1 MPEGVSLGSST
12 VYDQATEN
20 AVGSVTGTGPFWL
33 PPGTYSITLRDPF
46 VGVSLDDVT
55 VEGDKETSVD
65 VSQGLGTLSL
75 QVPEGVSL
83 GSSTVY
89 NQATEDALGSVNGTG
104 PFWLPPGTYR
114 ITLRDPF
121 VGVSLKDV
129 TVQSG
134 RETVVEVR

>member
-1 MPEGVSLGSST
+1 M
-12 VYDQATEN
+12 
-20 AVGSVTGTGPFWL
+20 
-33 PPGTYSITLRDPF
+33 
-46 VGVSLDDVT
+46 T
-55 VEGDKETSVD
+55 VESGKETPVD

-89 NQATEDALGSVNGTG
+89 DQATGKALASVHGTG
-104 PFWLPPGTYR
+104 PFWLPPGTYS

-121 VGVSLKDV
+121 VGVSLKDI
-129 TVQSG
+129 TVQSD